1 MLLFN
6 NYQNS
11 RIIYYIENCISNIY
25 LYEVIVLDNFNIDKN
40 TMDKLNSML
49 KNGNLNDMLS
59 QIPPDTLKNFSNMM
73 NGNSSNDTSNNVQ
86 SNSVH
91 QEVHNASSADSP
103 SPSGYSSNTNNF
115 DFSNIDI
122 NTMMKMKS
130 VIEKMNDT
138 SDPRK
143 NLLQS
148 LKPYLRDEKKSKL
161 DQYSQLL
168 NMTSLIE
175 LFNQTNGKENSRD
188 Q

>member
-1 MLLFN
+1 M
-6 NYQNS
+6 
-11 RIIYYIENCISNIY
+11 
-25 LYEVIVLDNFNIDKN
+25 DNFNIDKN

-49 KNGNLNDMLS
+49 KDGNLNDMLS

-73 NGNSSNDTSNNVQ
+73 SGNSSTA
-86 SNSVH
+86 
-91 QEVHNASSADSP
+91 ESSS
-103 SPSGYSSNTNNF
+103 SSEHSSNTNNF

-122 NTMMKMKS
+122 DTMMKMKS
-130 VIEKMNDT
+130 VIEKMNNN

>member
-1 MLLFN
+1 M
-6 NYQNS
+6 
-11 RIIYYIENCISNIY
+11 
-25 LYEVIVLDNFNIDKN
+25 DNFNIDKN

-49 KNGNLNDMLS
+49 KDGNLNDMLS

-73 NGNSSNDTSNNVQ
+73 SGNSSTA
-86 SNSVH
+86 
-91 QEVHNASSADSP
+91 ESSS
-103 SPSGYSSNTNNF
+103 SSEHSSNTNNF

-122 NTMMKMKS
+122 DTMIKMKS
-130 VIEKMNDT
+130 VIEKMNNN